1 MKCVTVQTPEIQV
14 QICSELLPRNIQVQG
29 ERVKCQQF

>member
-14 QICSELLPRNIQVQG
+14 QTFSEVLPRSIQVQG
-29 ERVKCQQF
+29 ERMKCQ